1 MKTLLFISG
10 LLVSAL
16 AGAQEQCGFP
26 ISVHKSGFESGEQ
39 ASSVT
44 LPPDNTPLVVTIN
57 GPVDGSTV
65 NINAV
70 QFYGTYTGPSNS
82 GVSVNGVRALT
93 NSNAF
98 VLPRVLLQPGA
109 NTLTFRQASTD
120 STPVISTRTIT
131 YTSLASNVLLIAAS
145 PGDYAP
151 STMPFSLSTAFPAN
165 QTTLTRV
172 QVDYNGDGAFEVDSA
187 APLALQYAYEEPG
200 LFVATARVT
209 FDDGLIATPAVVM
222 EDSTRVMIQS
232 MAFTRQTLCGLY
244 ASMKMRLS
252 QNQIPSALHTLAPS
266 LQPRFSPVWAA
277 LNQSNQ
283 LTLAASRLG
292 QIVDGQLSR
301 NAAELRV
308 AIPTAVP
315 GTFKGFTVLF
325 RRDIVG
331 VWRIEGM

>member
-1 MKTLLFISG
+1 MKA
-10 LLVSAL
+10 SAL
-16 AGAQEQCGFP
+16 SLLAVVGIAFAQDQCGFP
-26 ISVHKSGFESGEQ
+26 TSVHKSGFESGEQ
-39 ASSVT
+39 VSSVT

-57 GPVDGSTV
+57 GPADGSTV

-70 QFYGTYTGPSNS
+70 QYYGTYTGPSNS

-93 NSNAF
+93 NANAF
-98 VLPRVLLQPGA
+98 VLPRVLLKPGA
-109 NTLTFRQASTD
+109 NTLTFQQASTD
-120 STPVISTRTIT
+120 SAPIVSTRTIT
-131 YTSLASNVLLIAAS
+131 YTAAPSNVLFTANS

-151 STMPFSLSTAFPAN
+151 TTMPFSLSTVLPAN
-165 QTTLTRV
+165 QTSVTRV
-172 QVDYNGDGAFEVDSA
+172 QVDYNGDGNFEVDSA
-187 APLALQYAYEEPG
+187 GPVALLYAYENPG
-200 LFVATARVT
+200 LYVATARVT
-209 FDDGLIATPAVVM
+209 FDDGVIATPMVVI

-244 ASMKMRLS
+244 ASMKTRLS
-252 QNQIPSALHTLAPS
+252 QNQIPSALNTLAPA

-277 LNQSNQ
+277 LNQANQ

-301 NAAELRV
+301 NSAELRV

-325 RRDIVG
+325 RRDISG